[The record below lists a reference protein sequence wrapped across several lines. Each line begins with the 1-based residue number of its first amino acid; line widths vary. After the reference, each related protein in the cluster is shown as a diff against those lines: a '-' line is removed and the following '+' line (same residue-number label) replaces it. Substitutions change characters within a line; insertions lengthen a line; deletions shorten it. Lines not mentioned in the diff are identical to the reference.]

1 MADFLETRWRGVR
14 HVFWGSQLRNMQ
26 VTTALHMEL
35 YNVDRELMR
44 QDLHP
49 LGGNLP
55 PPLAG
60 EGRGGGDEAEPAGVA
75 AQR

>member
-1 MADFLETRWRGVR
+1 
-14 HVFWGSQLRNMQ
+14 MQ

-44 QDLHP
+44 EE
-49 LGGNLP
+49 LP

-60 EGRGGGDEAEPAGVA
+60 EGRGEGLAPEAAEVA
-75 AQR
+75 ARR

>member
-1 MADFLETRWRGVR
+1 
-14 HVFWGSQLRNMQ
+14 MQ

-44 QDLHP
+44 QE
-49 LGGNLP
+49 LP
-55 PPLAG
+55 PELAE
-60 EGRGGGDEAEPAGVA
+60 EGRGEGLAPEAAGVA

>member
-26 VTTALHMEL
+26 ITTGLHMEL
-35 YNVDRELMR
+35 YNVDRELMNS
-44 QDLHP
+44 Q
-49 LGGNLP
+49 LP
-55 PPLAG
+55 PPGTNLPQP
-60 EGRGGGDEAEPAGVA
+60 AEVG

>member
-44 QDLHP
+44 QQVTP
-49 LGGNLP
+49 PAAKLP
-55 PPLAG
+55 QP
-60 EGRGGGDEAEPAGVA
+60 AEVA